1 MQTESDPKSCQNAKG
16 VQKVAKKDKKYQKR
30 CKGSQTSCRKDA
42 EVANGV
48 LLTSTQC
55 QFRSFITQPTNSV
68 NTMLLLSLE
77 DARLQILLGQRDT
90 LLIIFD
96 LYFVS
101 SMPPSMPSMNNFYR
115 LTTETNLT
123 HVLNPCKK
131 KAKSGPRVCLKCCTL
146 LLLKVQILYRASVSS
161 SNVQILYHAA
171 VFQVQQ
177 NCALCMLQFV

>member
-1 MQTESDPKSCQNAKG
+1 MQRKPNKLPKRYKG
-16 VQKVAKKDKKYQKR
+16 GQK
-30 CKGSQTSCRKDA
+30 
-42 EVANGV
+42 VANGV

-55 QFRSFITQPTNSV
+55 QFRSFITFITQPTNSV

-161 SNVQILYHAA
+161 SNVQILYPY
-171 VFQVQQ
+171 
-177 NCALCMLQFV
+177 LIFVTDTTGGVCVNFFCLV

>member
-1 MQTESDPKSCQNAKG
+1 MQRKPNKLP
-16 VQKVAKKDKKYQKR
+16 KR
-30 CKGSQTSCRKDA
+30 CKGGQ

-55 QFRSFITQPTNSV
+55 QFRSFITFITQPTNSV

-90 LLIIFD
+90 LLI
-96 LYFVS
+96 LFVYEQ
-101 SMPPSMPSMNNFYR
+101 F
-115 LTTETNLT
+115 LTTETRGKFDARAPS
-123 HVLNPCKK
+123 VQKK
-131 KAKSGPRVCLKCCTL
+131 ARAKSGPRVCLKCCTM

-171 VFQVQQ
+171 MFQVQQ
-177 NCALCMLQFV
+177 NGE